1 MEIDDETQSQVV
13 WVSSSALVDDE
24 TSQRVAGGNQDFYPQ
39 LHQLDVRAGGEHL
52 HPRQEPQL
60 RVSDH
65 GQRHR
70 LQLSLLITGVLPLG
84 YFACGIVIWV
94 RRKRR

>member
-1 MEIDDETQSQVV
+1 MV

-24 TSQRVAGGNQDFYPQ
+24 TSQRVAGGNQDFFLNCISWMCEQEESISIRAKSLSYEYLTMDSATASQ
-39 LHQLDVRAGGEHL
+39 LG
-52 HPRQEPQL
+52 
-60 RVSDH
+60 
-65 GQRHR
+65 
-70 LQLSLLITGVLPLG
+70 LLITGVLPLG